1 MIEGGWAYVVAAY
14 AVAGLA
20 LGGLALWVALR
31 ARYWAKQA
39 RKLEP
44 KP

>member
-1 MIEGGWAYVVAAY
+1 MIAGGWAYVIAAY

-20 LGGLALWVALR
+20 LGGLALWVAAR
-31 ARYWAKQA
+31 TRYWAKQA
-39 RKLEP
+39 RKLEQ